1 MPLRGTGRALLLA
14 LCAAAAG
21 PAAGEAPDLP
31 RNQVSFGVEVTRDV
45 ENDWVIARL
54 GVTAEDAD
62 PARLADRINQEMT
75 WALGLARGRE
85 AVFTVIERDESDIGI
100 AHLAVR

>member
-1 MPLRGTGRALLLA
+1 M
-14 LCAAAAG
+14 
-21 PAAGEAPDLP
+21 
-31 RNQVSFGVEVTRDV
+31 TRDV

-85 AVFTVIERDESDIGI
+85 AVEARSGGYTTLPISEPKTGRLRREKSRGHQYEIRTDHSSLQTDGVLRGFGLLLSW
-100 AHLAVR
+100 